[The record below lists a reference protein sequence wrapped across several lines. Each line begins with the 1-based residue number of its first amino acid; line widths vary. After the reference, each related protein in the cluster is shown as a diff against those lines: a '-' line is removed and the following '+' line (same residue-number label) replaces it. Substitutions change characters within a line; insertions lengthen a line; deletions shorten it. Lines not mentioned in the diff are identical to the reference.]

1 MYAISRESI
10 EDNYTI
16 RRITLINSNKPPFS
30 IPLLLFI
37 GIAAISLSSIF
48 VKWSSSPVSVIAMY
62 RLLMTNLCLLP
73 FLYTYR
79 DEIAQIKPSHW
90 SKLIIS
96 GAALGFHFLFWM
108 GSLRL
113 TTVASSTA
121 ILTLEPILVMA
132 GSLWLFHQKITR
144 AALLSMITAII
155 GAILIGW
162 GDFRF
167 SDAALQGDLLSLL
180 GTLAI
185 VIHILLGK
193 SLRAHMSAFVYSF
206 FVFLFAGIVLAIENL
221 IEGYSFTAYPPKEWG
236 IFLLLALVPT
246 VFGHYIFN
254 WLLRYMKAT
263 SVSMTVLGE
272 PLGASILAYFIL
284 GEMITLL
291 QAAAGCI
298 LLIGVAFF
306 IRNNK
311 TVL

>member
-1 MYAISRESI
+1 
-10 EDNYTI
+10 
-16 RRITLINSNKPPFS
+16 LLHSNKPAVP

-37 GIAAISLSSIF
+37 GIAAISLSAIF
-48 VKWSSSPVSVIAMY
+48 VKWSASPVSVIAMY
-62 RLLMTNLCLLP
+62 RLLMTNVILLP
-73 FLYTYR
+73 FLYIHR
-79 DEIAQIKPSHW
+79 QEIALIKPADW
-90 SKLIIS
+90 SKLVIS
-96 GAALGFHFLFWM
+96 GVCLGFHFLFWM

-121 ILTLEPILVMA
+121 ILTLEPIFVMG

-144 AALLSMITAII
+144 AALLSMITAIM

-167 SDAALQGDLLSLL
+167 SDAALQGDLLSML

-185 VIHILLGK
+185 VVHIMLGK
-193 SLRAHMSAFVYSF
+193 SLRANMSAFVYSF
-206 FVFLFAGIVLAIENL
+206 CVFLFAGIVLAIDNL
-221 IEGYSFTAYPPKEWG
+221 IAGYSFTAYPLKEWG
-236 IFLLLALVPT
+236 IYLLLALIPT
-246 VFGHYIFN
+246 LLGHYLFN

-272 PLGASILAYFIL
+272 PIGATILAYFLL
-284 GEMITLL
+284 GETITLL
-291 QAAAGCI
+291 QVTAGGI

-311 TVL
+311 PVL